1 MVVVELSSV
10 KINVLLCGV
19 EFSSVFLLRILL
31 FSWFA
36 RESSAVSLNWD
47 EKDKRGLQ
55 ETMHINIFLN
65 LVHFTKPPYYVKQ
78 AFVLPSNCTACDVKR
93 YIKLRRF
100 TCSCSR
106 SSSSTKKANL
116 AAFVSC
122 LPVLRSVSYCAL
134 MSNPGKSTLWQVL
147 RGALA
152 KIGRTVKLHTM
163 NPKAMPRTQLLG
175 KIDLDTREWSDGVLT
190 NSARDVVREPLV
202 RIGSL
207 CNPLEIYIKCR
218 LSDLQRRIR
227 LEQSQSVVHSANLS

>member
-1 MVVVELSSV
+1 
-10 KINVLLCGV
+10 
-19 EFSSVFLLRILL
+19 
-31 FSWFA
+31 
-36 RESSAVSLNWD
+36 
-47 EKDKRGLQ
+47 
-55 ETMHINIFLN
+55 
-65 LVHFTKPPYYVKQ
+65 
-78 AFVLPSNCTACDVKR
+78 
-93 YIKLRRF
+93 
-100 TCSCSR
+100 
-106 SSSSTKKANL
+106 
-116 AAFVSC
+116 
-122 LPVLRSVSYCAL
+122 